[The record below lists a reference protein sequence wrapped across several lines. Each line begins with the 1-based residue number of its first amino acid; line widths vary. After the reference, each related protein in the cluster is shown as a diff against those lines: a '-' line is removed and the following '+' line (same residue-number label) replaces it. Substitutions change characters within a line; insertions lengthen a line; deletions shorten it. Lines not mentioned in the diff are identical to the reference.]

1 MLFWE
6 RCNFQRGRM
15 GLFQNEIDIVGN
27 KIRPIQTALERMA
40 NDLMRVCVHTRNLFA
55 HVLFDRRTAIAR
67 FQRENAIGALHCGF
81 HSSVLTSFHSF
92 QTNKRI
98 ENQPLHAQLRNP
110 GDQEDC
116 IIWKGL
122 IRFLLEKNRG
132 IVHQQ
137 RSHFEIAE
145 FLDNNWLDLKVFIIG
160 LVYVHRAK
168 Q

>member
-1 MLFWE
+1 M
-6 RCNFQRGRM
+6 C
-15 GLFQNEIDIVGN
+15 LFQNEIEVVGN
-27 KIRPIQTALERMA
+27 EIRPIQTALECMA
-40 NDLMRVCVHTRNLFA
+40 NDLMRVCVHFRNLFA
-55 HVLFDRRTAIAR
+55 QVSFDRRTVIAR
-67 FQRENAIGALHCGF
+67 FQRENAIGTLHCGF

-110 GDQEDC
+110 GDQEDY

-122 IRFLLEKNRG
+122 VRFLLEEDRG
-132 IVHQQ
+132 IVQQQ

-145 FLDNNWLDLKVFIIG
+145 FLDENWLDLKVFIIG
-160 LVYVHRAK
+160 FVYVHREK